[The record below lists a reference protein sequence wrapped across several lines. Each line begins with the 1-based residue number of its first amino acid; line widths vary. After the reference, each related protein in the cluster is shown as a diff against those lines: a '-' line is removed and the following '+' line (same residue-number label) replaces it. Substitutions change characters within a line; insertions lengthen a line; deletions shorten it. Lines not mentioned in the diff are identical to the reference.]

1 MPVPHHLRNLRAVDA
16 TDLLVGLDPDQRLA
30 VASPSPLL
38 AVIAGAGSGK
48 TSVLTRRLAYR
59 MLSDAADPSHVVALT
74 FTRQAASELRRRLR
88 RLGIRDQVAAGT
100 FHATALA
107 LLRQHWQDRGRSA
120 PAVTNDRHRIV
131 GEVLGS
137 SRREATREV
146 VAEID
151 WARARLV
158 EPHTYARVAT
168 SAGRRTSLPSATVA
182 EVYAGY
188 EAAKKSRGVIDLD
201 DLLSHTLDLMREDRA
216 FADAARWRFRHL
228 FVDEAQDLNPLQAAL
243 LDTWRAGRDDLT
255 LVGDPS
261 QAIYGFN
268 GADPTLLDAPER
280 RFPGIEVVRLG
291 TNYRCTPAIV
301 AAGVAVLG
309 QLGPPPDLRSAR
321 PDGRQVSIRS
331 FTDAAAEAVGIARL
345 VREMRPPGG
354 SWRAIAVLTR
364 TNAQLS
370 PIAAALAEAGIPTR
384 LSSAARAATP
394 LQRALREA
402 GDQTSRHLL
411 ASWAVD
417 AAQFESTH
425 DDADAAAL
433 VRVAAAVDEFLAF
446 GGGDGPAFLS
456 WVRATDPFQDNDDT
470 FDAVE
475 LLTFHAAKGRE
486 WTHVVVAGACSGLV
500 PHGSASSDAERA
512 EETRLLYVALTRG
525 ADQVVVTWPA
535 ARNGRTSQVSP
546 LLRDV
551 STVADPPAPPPTER
565 IARPAPVTD
574 SVLDAL
580 IAWRERAARAVSLSP
595 AAFLADRTLSAIAAA
610 RPTTADE
617 LAAVPGVGPM
627 MARRVADRILPLV
640 VAADT
645 T

>member
-1 MPVPHHLRNLRAVDA
+1 VDA

-48 TSVLTRRLAYR
+48 TSVLTRRLAHR
-59 MLSDAADPSHVVALT
+59 VLSDAADPSHVVALT

-88 RLGIRDQVAAGT
+88 RIGIREQVAAGT

-120 PAVTNDRHRIV
+120 PAVTNERHRIV
-131 GEVLGS
+131 GDVLGS

-158 EPHTYARVAT
+158 DPHTYERAARA
-168 SAGRRTSLPSATVA
+168 AGRRTTLPPATVA
-182 EVYAGY
+182 EVFAGY
-188 EAAKKSRGVIDLD
+188 ESAKRSRGVIDLD
-201 DLLSHTLDLMREDRA
+201 DLLSETLDLMQHDRA

-268 GADPTLLDAPER
+268 GADPTLLDVPER

-309 QLGPPPDLRSAR
+309 RIGPPPDLRSAR
-321 PDGRQVSIRS
+321 PDGREVTVRS
-331 FTDAAAEAVGIARL
+331 FPDAATEAAGIARI
-345 VREMRPPGG
+345 VREMRAPGG
-354 SWRAIAVLTR
+354 SWRAVAVLTR

-370 PIAAALAEAGIPTR
+370 PIAEALAAVGIPTR
-384 LSSAARAATP
+384 LSGAARAATP

-433 VRVAAAVDEFLAF
+433 VRVASAVDEFLAF

-456 WVRATDPFQDNDDT
+456 WVRATDPFQDNDDR

-486 WTHVVVAGACSGLV
+486 WTNVVAAGVCTGLV
-500 PHGSASSDAERA
+500 PHGSASSEAERA
-512 EETRLLYVALTRG
+512 EETRLLYVALTRA

-535 ARNGRTSQVSP
+535 TRHGRKSSLSP
-546 LLRDV
+546 LLGDV
-551 STVADPPAPPPTER
+551 STLAEPPAPPPVRRATPR
-565 IARPAPVTD
+565 TPDVDPVLSSLT
-574 SVLDAL
+574 
-580 IAWRERAARAVSLSP
+580 AWRERAARAASMSP
-595 AAFLADRTLSAIAAA
+595 TAFLPDRTLAAIATA
-610 RPTTADE
+610 RPATPDE
-617 LAAVPGVGPM
+617 LAAITGVGPM
-627 MARRVADRILPLV
+627 MARRFADRILPLTTTAPV
-640 VAADT
+640 LTIVDT
-645 T
+645 PVDTP